1 MVVHWLRLPS
11 LNAGGLGLIPGHG
24 TRSHMPQLSVH
35 MLQLISKIPHA
46 ATKTQYSQKK
56 EIYFLKTVDQRIRMP
71 EFISQLK
78 HLLVE
83 ILALLGSSCVTSNE
97 LHIIPLVL
105 HFLHLYSG
113 DKTYCIRGT
122 N

>member
-1 MVVHWLRLPS
+1 MGLEGTSLVVHWLRLPS

-35 MLQLISKIPHA
+35 MLQLRPSTVKKKI
-46 ATKTQYSQKK
+46 Y
-56 EIYFLKTVDQRIRMP
+56 IYFLKTVDQRIRMP

-83 ILALLGSSCVTSNE
+83 ILALLGSSCVSSNE

-113 DKTYCIRGT
+113 DKT
-122 N
+122 